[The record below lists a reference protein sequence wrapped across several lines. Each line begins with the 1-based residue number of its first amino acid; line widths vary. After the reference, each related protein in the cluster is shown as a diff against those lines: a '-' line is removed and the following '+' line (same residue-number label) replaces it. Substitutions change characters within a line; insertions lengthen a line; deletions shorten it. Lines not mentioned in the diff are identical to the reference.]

1 MFIPIAV
8 MCLVAEPDRCAVFN
22 GPIVE
27 TEEICMINMMTQG
40 LPNLTEQMPDT
51 YIAGVTCL
59 ELDILDQAAEA
70 Q

>member
-27 TEEICMINMMTQG
+27 TEEICMSNMMAEG
-40 LPNLTEQMPDT
+40 LPSLARQMPEA
-51 YIAGVTCL
+51 YLSGITCL
-59 ELDILDQAAEA
+59 DLNILDQAAEA